1 MSSPVATSPASASP
15 NTIANAPLRIDP
27 TIGSAAYLGGYG
39 DDSLIFSAPGAN
51 PGSFA
56 VQTLNGLGDAF
67 LLRFDI
73 LHTPNRYQP
82 TALQFLGGSGTDRIN
97 TLTAFPD
104 NRLFLAGTTS
114 SRDLPVLNA
123 LQPTYGGGN
132 RDGFVV
138 QFNPDGTRFQS
149 TYLGGSGD
157 DSIANI
163 TIATDLTLSVVGT
176 TTSPDLAG
184 LPSNP
189 LIGNSDGFV
198 IRLATLGDSG
208 TVTLTASAAD
218 YFPATQAVSLVPLG
232 VRFTAASLNLTTA
245 TVIRQLVVPG
255 KVDPNSSAA
264 IIGPAVLRPGIN
276 LTASATAADP
286 SIVDVKPS
294 TLSFT
299 DIFSIPT
306 LTLKALKSG
315 TIVVNIGPMSNG
327 GFAPAS
333 QSHPVTVK

>member
-1 MSSPVATSPASASP
+1 M
-15 NTIANAPLRIDP
+15 
-27 TIGSAAYLGGYG
+27 
-39 DDSLIFSAPGAN
+39 
-51 PGSFA
+51 
-56 VQTLNGLGDAF
+56 
-67 LLRFDI
+67 
-73 LHTPNRYQP
+73 
-82 TALQFLGGSGTDRIN
+82 
-97 TLTAFPD
+97 
-104 NRLFLAGTTS
+104 
-114 SRDLPVLNA
+114 
-123 LQPTYGGGN
+123 
-132 RDGFVV
+132 
-138 QFNPDGTRFQS
+138 
-149 TYLGGSGD
+149 
-157 DSIANI
+157 
-163 TIATDLTLSVVGT
+163 
-176 TTSPDLAG
+176 
-184 LPSNP
+184 PSNL

-232 VRFTAASLNLTTA
+232 VRFTSASLNL
-245 TVIRQLVVPG
+245 
-255 KVDPNSSAA
+255 S
-264 IIGPAVLRPGIN
+264 
-276 LTASATAADP
+276 ASATAADP